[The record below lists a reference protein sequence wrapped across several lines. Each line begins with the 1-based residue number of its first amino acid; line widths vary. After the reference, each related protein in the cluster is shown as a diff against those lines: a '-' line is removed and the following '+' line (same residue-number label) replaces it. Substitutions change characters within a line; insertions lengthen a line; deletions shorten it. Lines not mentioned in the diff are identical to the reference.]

1 MNTNQLMTFVSWVNL
16 KKLKKSHSLHKVKN
30 VLLFLADPASGDV
43 SDDDNDDAGSNFSD
57 DEMSDFDDDDDDVMP
72 TSSGARKRKGGASA
86 AIGEYVA
93 MKKPAEQNESG
104 EVSKKLVTAYASYYV
119 LHIFWL
125 FIFSSR
131 CVRILCVDWLS

>member
-1 MNTNQLMTFVSWVNL
+1 MLYQ
-16 KKLKKSHSLHKVKN
+16 
-30 VLLFLADPASGDV
+30 
-43 SDDDNDDAGSNFSD
+43 
-57 DEMSDFDDDDDDVMP
+57 VMP
-72 TSSGARKRKGGASA
+72 RPRPKYFGLGPAWIAVFGARKRKGGASA

-104 EVSKKLVTAYASYYV
+104 EVSKKLVTAFVSYYV

-125 FIFSSR
+125 LIFSSR